1 MRGSIAQPW
10 SKTPSRT
17 KGTSRNLGDLAF
29 GRAVIHVAGPHGEG
43 DEPKPMMHE
52 REKSDSA
59 VVAVKSTNEAGR
71 PAEEWMEPR
80 AGAKGNVGRS
90 ITLRTQCRAGVSH
103 ALGHIRY
110 ALQFAAKPSNT
121 RGGSRMRESRTS
133 GFVRGAHSNMCP
145 YRDIMSPYPL
155 PFPSPSPCPLGNGAR
170 LKCYA
175 AGLIWQSECIHCVG
189 SCRDDVLFPI
199 YSVAHRAAPH
209 SFQRRPRSHAT
220 AACPFPHR
228 VPQRCRPPTPEHHSA
243 GSGEHAALGVV
254 GHLEFPLLLS
264 GLRIK
269 GENGA
274 VSFGLGLVLRNSHA
288 ITCPESAGRGGA
300 GGQSA
305 GGAVSPKPGHQMLPV
320 YKSPSLPWTNGPF
333 AVKIFASFARSLDR
347 RALFG
352 GRKMVDNSSC
362 PLANLA
368 QREFRSPV
376 SASTLPLESAGHHYR
391 CLSPKSL

>member
-43 DEPKPMMHE
+43 DEPKPMMNE

-145 YRDIMSPYPL
+145 YRDRTVLHSK
-155 PFPSPSPCPLGNGAR
+155 G
-170 LKCYA
+170 
-175 AGLIWQSECIHCVG
+175 QHTHSEE
-189 SCRDDVLFPI
+189 L
-199 YSVAHRAAPH
+199 
-209 SFQRRPRSHAT
+209 
-220 AACPFPHR
+220 
-228 VPQRCRPPTPEHHSA
+228 
-243 GSGEHAALGVV
+243 VV
-254 GHLEFPLLLS
+254 DL
-264 GLRIK
+264 
-269 GENGA
+269 
-274 VSFGLGLVLRNSHA
+274 
-288 ITCPESAGRGGA
+288 C
-300 GGQSA
+300 
-305 GGAVSPKPGHQMLPV
+305 
-320 YKSPSLPWTNGPF
+320 
-333 AVKIFASFARSLDR
+333 SFADTLSQVRTI
-347 RALFG
+347 
-352 GRKMVDNSSC
+352 VDSDS
-362 PLANLA
+362 
-368 QREFRSPV
+368 
-376 SASTLPLESAGHHYR
+376 
-391 CLSPKSL
+391 